1 MLLKLLKAIINFFK
15 KLFGGFSAIK
25 PTDKVPSSV
34 VTYYGGYGY
43 AKK

>member
-1 MLLKLLKAIINFFK
+1 MLRKLLKAIANFFK
-15 KLFGGFSAIK
+15 KLFGGSSTIK